1 MEINKPISRLSLLN
15 KFQSHACNLSCTGR
29 LCIYCKRGVIFKVLA
44 LSLNAIKIKLCHWK
58 SSMNKTSYACT
69 LNYILH
75 IIYICLCVGLC
86 DNGKSDISIS
96 AIIFYRFI
104 SINDII
110 SIMLSA
116 KNLVLSVSSSNL
128 N

>member
-1 MEINKPISRLSLLN
+1 MN
-15 KFQSHACNLSCTGR
+15 KFKFT
-29 LCIYCKRGVIFKVLA
+29 
-44 LSLNAIKIKLCHWK
+44 
-58 SSMNKTSYACT
+58 
-69 LNYILH
+69 
-75 IIYICLCVGLC
+75 VGLC

-104 SINDII
+104 SIYDII

-116 KNLVLSVSSSNL
+116 KHLVLSVSSSNL

>member
-1 MEINKPISRLSLLN
+1 MSSYALLH
-15 KFQSHACNLSCTGR
+15 SHAYL
-29 LCIYCKRGVIFKVLA
+29 L
-44 LSLNAIKIKLCHWK
+44 
-58 SSMNKTSYACT
+58 
-69 LNYILH
+69 
-75 IIYICLCVGLC
+75 GLC

-116 KNLVLSVSSSNL
+116 KSSNL

>member
-1 MEINKPISRLSLLN
+1 MGNNLNFISRYTVQLMN
-15 KFQSHACNLSCTGR
+15 KFKFT
-29 LCIYCKRGVIFKVLA
+29 
-44 LSLNAIKIKLCHWK
+44 
-58 SSMNKTSYACT
+58 
-69 LNYILH
+69 
-75 IIYICLCVGLC
+75 VGLC

-104 SINDII
+104 SIYDII

-116 KNLVLSVSSSNL
+116 KYLVLSVSSSNL

>member
-1 MEINKPISRLSLLN
+1 ML
-15 KFQSHACNLSCTGR
+15 QNLPDTMQF
-29 LCIYCKRGVIFKVLA
+29 L
-44 LSLNAIKIKLCHWK
+44 
-58 SSMNKTSYACT
+58 
-69 LNYILH
+69 
-75 IIYICLCVGLC
+75 GLC

-110 SIMLSA
+110 SIMQSA

-128 N
+128 NLDKAGFNIFYRGRLVLV

>member
-1 MEINKPISRLSLLN
+1 MIVLNQKTMAKITITKITSLLQY
-15 KFQSHACNLSCTGR
+15 KYVYTF
-29 LCIYCKRGVIFKVLA
+29 
-44 LSLNAIKIKLCHWK
+44 
-58 SSMNKTSYACT
+58 T
-69 LNYILH
+69 L
-75 IIYICLCVGLC
+75 GLC

-104 SINDII
+104 SINNII

>member
-1 MEINKPISRLSLLN
+1 MKPGQSLLY
-15 KFQSHACNLSCTGR
+15 STTVLYDTVGHSVYMYDAYMHPR
-29 LCIYCKRGVIFKVLA
+29 IYVL
-44 LSLNAIKIKLCHWK
+44 
-58 SSMNKTSYACT
+58 
-69 LNYILH
+69 
-75 IIYICLCVGLC
+75 GLC

-104 SINDII
+104 SIEDII

>member
-1 MEINKPISRLSLLN
+1 MAVACDYFGKLN
-15 KFQSHACNLSCTGR
+15 NICT
-29 LCIYCKRGVIFKVLA
+29 FK
-44 LSLNAIKIKLCHWK
+44 
-58 SSMNKTSYACT
+58 
-69 LNYILH
+69 
-75 IIYICLCVGLC
+75 VGLC

>member
-1 MEINKPISRLSLLN
+1 MPCNGCHYLSW
-15 KFQSHACNLSCTGR
+15 
-29 LCIYCKRGVIFKVLA
+29 YV
-44 LSLNAIKIKLCHWK
+44 AIVHVV
-58 SSMNKTSYACT
+58 YVG
-69 LNYILH
+69 LH
-75 IIYICLCVGLC
+75 VYYVGLC